1 MRSRPRLI
9 VAVVMTALVGALLT
23 VVPSTGPAGQA
34 SAAANAADFDPGYL
48 ISDQQ
53 FYDGRAM
60 SASQVQAFIDAKN
73 PGCLAG
79 RTCLENYTQR
89 TPTMPA
95 DAYCAGLAGRAS
107 ESAASLIAR
116 VGQACNISQR
126 YLLVL
131 LQKEQSLVTSRS
143 PSARQWTAATGFGCP
158 DTAPCDAS
166 VGGFF
171 YQVYYGA
178 RQFQRYAA
186 HPERWS
192 HRAGVT
198 NWVWWHP
205 NQACGRSAITIRNA
219 ATAGLYNYTPYR
231 PNAAALA
238 NMYGTGNTCSSYGNR
253 NTWRMWTDWFGDP
266 TLTVAQLPEAKR
278 ISGTD
283 RYRTAVAV
291 SRSEFGA
298 GVPVVYLASGQ
309 NFPDGLSAGPAAA
322 HQGGPVLLTP
332 RAEVPRHVLDE
343 IVRLRP
349 QRVVIVGDANSVS
362 TGVETAV
369 RGLWGSRG
377 PLAGATVSVDALTE
391 SPDLEPT
398 ATPPAEPAP
407 TTGAEPGATPE
418 PAPSS
423 TATPIPSEGSEAEP
437 SESTATPES
446 AEPTATPAAD
456 PAASAA
462 PTASAA
468 PDAAATS
475 TPSAAPASA
484 DELDPQGPAA
494 ATAEA
499 AGPDA
504 QTSATNPVLR
514 LGGKDRFETSRLIA
528 EYAFRSASSAFFATG
543 LRFPDA
549 LSAGPAA
556 ARRDGPVLL
565 VDNRRG
571 FDAPTRATVQR
582 LGVRWAGVVGNG
594 SAVSAPIATG
604 IANTGATVVRY
615 GGSNRFET
623 SVRLA
628 ADFGD
633 VGTAYVV
640 SGQNFPD
647 ALAGA
652 AVAGVQNAPML
663 LTSRHCMPDE
673 VRAALVRAKPESV
686 LVLGGPPTIY
696 TSALRYTGC

>member
-9 VAVVMTALVGALLT
+9 VAAVVTALVGALLT
-23 VVPSTGPAGQA
+23 VVPSTGSDGQA
-34 SAAANAADFDPGYL
+34 SAANAADFDPGYL

-60 SASQVQAFIDAKN
+60 SATQVQTFIDAKH
-73 PGCLAG
+73 PGCAAG
-79 RTCLENYTQR
+79 YRCLDTYAQR

-95 DAYCAGLAGRAS
+95 DAYCAGLAGRSS
-107 ESAASLIAR
+107 ESAASIIAR

-131 LQKEQSLVTSRS
+131 LQKEQSLVTSRA
-143 PSARQWTAATGFGCP
+143 PSTRQYTAATGFGCP
-158 DTAPCDAS
+158 DTAPCDSS

-205 NQACGRSAITIRNA
+205 NQACGRSSITIRNA

-238 NMYGTGNTCSSYGNR
+238 NLYGTGNSCSSYGNR
-253 NTWRMWTDWFGDP
+253 NTWRMWSDWFGDP
-266 TLTVAQLPEAKR
+266 TQTVVQLPTAKR

-332 RAEVPRHVLDE
+332 RAELPKHVLDE

-362 TGVETAV
+362 AAVETAV

-377 PLAGATVSVDALTE
+377 PLAGATVTVDELPASTDVEQTTE
-391 SPDLEPT
+391 QPSEPAATTEPT
-398 ATPPAEPAP
+398 PSATAEPTPAD
-407 TTGAEPGATPE
+407 TAEPV
-418 PAPSS
+418 PS
-423 TATPIPSEGSEAEP
+423 
-437 SESTATPES
+437 ES
-446 AEPTATPAAD
+446 AEPTASAEVDPAEAVAPAGPDASASPQPSPTATAGSAPTSASELARSQETLAATAAD
-456 PAASAA
+456 PAS
-462 PTASAA
+462 
-468 PDAAATS
+468 
-475 TPSAAPASA
+475 
-484 DELDPQGPAA
+484 
-494 ATAEA
+494 
-499 AGPDA
+499 PDA
-504 QTSATNPVLR
+504 QTSAANPVLR
-514 LGGKDRFETSRLIA
+514 LGGKDRFETSRMIA

-571 FDAPTRATVQR
+571 FDAPTRATLQR

-594 SAVSAPIATG
+594 SSVSAPIASG
-604 IANTGATVVRY
+604 IASTGATVVRY

-633 VGTAYVV
+633 VRTAYVV

-652 AVAGVQNAPML
+652 AVAGSQNAPML
-663 LTSRHCMPDE
+663 LTSRHCMPEE
-673 VRAALVRAKPESV
+673 VRTALVRAKPESV

-696 TSALRYTGC
+696 TSTLRYTSC